1 MAAIQ
6 SSNHVL
12 ARALV
17 RHAAVVERAPDA
29 PSAGPWG
36 RDQATHR
43 GEGVML
49 RPSYFI
55 FAGIV
60 ISALGRGKARLLFE
74 VAGTLVIVVGI
85 VDMVLHGGGH

>member
-1 MAAIQ
+1 VIHHIPGGPA
-6 SSNHVL
+6 
-12 ARALV
+12 
-17 RHAAVVERAPDA
+17 EGPDVNY
-29 PSAGPWG
+29 PWG

-60 ISALGRGKARLLFE
+60 LSNLGRGKARLLFE
-74 VAGTLVIVVGI
+74 VAGTLVIVGGI
-85 VDMVLHGGGH
+85 VDMVLHAGGR